1 MSRSKK
7 NRLLVNLAIIT
18 FIVLGTVIAIRI
30 AKGYRPSLQNK
41 NFNGTGLLAASSH
54 PKQAQVFIN
63 GNLTTTTDDTIY
75 LNPDTY
81 QVEIIKPG
89 FHSWK
94 KDIPTKKE
102 LVSLAT
108 ARLFPTIPSTTP
120 LTFYQAQ
127 NTTLNPDGT
136 TVAFVITNA
145 PFDADNGL
153 YTLSLNNNLLGS
165 TNLTQLADLSTHLYQ
180 KATLLWSPEG
190 NQILSVFTQNDTITS
205 SHLLNTKGFNSSRDI
220 NDTTVRLSLL
230 LSQWQEQLQKMDQ
243 PAFNQLPDFMQD
255 LLSQNSVNVYFSPD
269 QEKVFYTPTQDTTL
283 PENTIGSQ
291 LPNINSTPEQRT
303 LTANQT
309 YLYDFKEGTNYH
321 LPFVITSSTTKKTLL
336 AIPITPTN
344 PDNATQS
351 ADQTSTQI
359 EPLSQDPLTL
369 IQELKNQTDSLQT
382 TNLSWYPDSDHL
394 IITSPNKI
402 DIIEYDG
409 LNLTTIIETNIIE
422 SFSAP
427 SPDGNRL
434 VILTNL
440 NQKPE
445 QQNLISLDLK

>member
-1 MSRSKK
+1 MSRQKK

-18 FIVLGTVIAIRI
+18 FIVTGTIIAIQF
-30 AKGYRPSLQNK
+30 AKGHRLNFQDK

-63 GNLTTTTDDTIY
+63 GHLTTTTDDTLY

-102 LVSLAT
+102 LVSIAS

-127 NTTLNPDGT
+127 NTTLSPDGT

-145 PFDADNGL
+145 PFNADNGL
-153 YTLSLNNNLLGS
+153 YTLSLNNSLLGS
-165 TNLTQLADLSTHLYQ
+165 TNLTQLADLSTHPYQ
-180 KATLLWSPEG
+180 QATLLWSPEG
-190 NQILSVFTQNDTITS
+190 NQILSVFIQNDTITS
-205 SHLLNTKGFNSSRDI
+205 SHLLNTKNFNSSRDI

-269 QEKVFYTPTQDTTL
+269 QEKVFYTSTQDTTL
-283 PENTIGSQ
+283 PENIIGSQ

-303 LTANQT
+303 LTADQT
-309 YLYDFKEGTNYH
+309 YLYDLKEGTNYH

-344 PDNATQS
+344 PDDATQS
-351 ADQTSTQI
+351 ADQTLTQI
-359 EPLSQDPLTL
+359 EPLSENSLTL

-382 TNLSWYPDSDHL
+382 TNLSWYPDSGHL
-394 IITSPNKI
+394 VITSSNKI

-409 LNLTTIIETNIIE
+409 LNLTTIIETTIME

-427 SPDGNRL
+427 APDGNRL
-434 VILTNL
+434 IILTNL
-440 NQKPE
+440 NQKPD